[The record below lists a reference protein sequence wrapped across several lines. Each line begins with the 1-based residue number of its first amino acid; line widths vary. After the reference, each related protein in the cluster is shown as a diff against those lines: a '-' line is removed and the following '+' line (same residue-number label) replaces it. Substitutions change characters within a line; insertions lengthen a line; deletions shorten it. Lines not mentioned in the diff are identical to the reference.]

1 MFRKVVLT
9 LVILALMP
17 LAAVAQEGGKAL
29 EEQSTKQ
36 MAFGQLSEKQQKM
49 VVAMLKKLFKEG
61 KVKAEESI
69 RENGSFVP
77 YGYVLNNQADGQFLH
92 INPEQRMKAEVAA
105 HAVQKT
111 IVTNALRGNLAA
123 SGLFMTMALPQGM
136 KEETRQ
142 KLEQSVRGDRGL
154 DDVRFLMV
162 ELQHLGGLGLL
173 MSVPYWKNSDDK
185 WVFGEPVS
193 QQVEPQL
200 QSTVQRMMRRAA
212 QQQSNG

>member
-9 LVILALMP
+9 LVILTLMP
-17 LAAVAQEGGKAL
+17 FAAVAQEGGKAL
-29 EEQSTKQ
+29 EEQSTRQ

-123 SGLFMTMALPQGM
+123 SGLFMTMALPEGM

-154 DDVRFLMV
+154 EDVRFLMV

-185 WVFGEPVS
+185 WVFGDPVS

>member
-77 YGYVLNNQADGQFLH
+77 YGYVLNNQAEGQFLH

-200 QSTVQRMMRRAA
+200 QSTVQRMMRKAA